1 MTPPQPQSPLARIGV
16 SRPDLVALLLA
27 AVWLLNLAD
36 LLLTRRALW
45 LGFASESN
53 RVMGYFLRRGSLTAA
68 VFKIGIVTSGVVL
81 LWRLRSRRSVVF
93 AAAFL
98 AAVLAAVVTYQVLWL
113 LSL

>member
-1 MTPPQPQSPLARIGV
+1 MNRPEPQSPVARVGAAR
-16 SRPDLVALLLA
+16 SGLVAVLLG

-53 RVMGYFLRRGSLTAA
+53 RVMGYFLRQGSMSATA
-68 VFKIGIVTSGVVL
+68 FKIGIVTVGVVL

-93 AAAFL
+93 AAALL
-98 AAVLAAVVTYQVLWL
+98 AAVFAGVVTYQVLWL
-113 LSL
+113 FSL